1 MGDIAYPPV
10 VTLIEPEDPD
20 IGDPYVYG
28 AERTFTVSVD
38 QIATL
43 EFSLDGTLIQTFPN
57 VTEASHPLQIP
68 FLGVHMVRVVARN
81 ENGTGENY

>member
-10 VTLIEPEDPD
+10 VTLIEPEDPE